1 MACPPYDAE
10 GSQTVPGIGDST
22 IGYRPGRVG
31 KNRRGDAVKK
41 QSGQLVRQNSATDSQ
56 PTVSA
61 GQDWSIRV
69 NSVQREVQQ
78 QGRTTARMHDRRHR
92 WLPAEVDRSWDA
104 PVVRIEMVR
113 PRWPLFGRQTTL
125 NAANY
130 CAPVSSISAGQQR
143 NGQVADRRDTVYGS
157 DASARPSP
165 GRYRSGRADGEGCAR

>member
-1 MACPPYDAE
+1 
-10 GSQTVPGIGDST
+10 
-22 IGYRPGRVG
+22 
-31 KNRRGDAVKK
+31 VKK

-125 NAANY
+125 NAASY

-165 GRYRSGRADGEGCAR
+165 GRYRSGRADGEGQAR